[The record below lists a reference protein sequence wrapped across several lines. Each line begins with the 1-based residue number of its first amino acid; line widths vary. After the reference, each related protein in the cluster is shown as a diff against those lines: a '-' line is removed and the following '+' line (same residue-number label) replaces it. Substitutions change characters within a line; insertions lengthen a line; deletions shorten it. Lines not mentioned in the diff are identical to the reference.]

1 MRFFLMAATTRI
13 FNLTTAMIIAQEA
26 QAGQGAV
33 GTINVVAVCTA
44 GGSAMDDPRW
54 AAYPVKIVLVIA
66 DGANLANAHVT
77 LNKDGKEVASLD
89 CDAPWILF
97 KAPPGFYTAT
107 TTLTARRKLPSPSCT
122 TTLPAGQ

>member
-77 LNKDGKEVASLD
+77 LNKDGKEVAVDEMVL
-89 CDAPWILF
+89 ARAATPTE
-97 KAPPGFYTAT
+97 PGFIA
-107 TTLTARRKLPSPSCT
+107 LSARERGHAAL
-122 TTLPAGQ
+122 